1 MGNIYIYTCTG
12 NSLIIYMCLFK
23 CGIKESNF
31 LPSAIIDPDFEK
43 RKHNK
48 NYVIKINLITGHMTI
63 IQHDINTN
71 NK

>member
-1 MGNIYIYTCTG
+1 
-12 NSLIIYMCLFK
+12 MCLFK